1 MRNYQQL
8 EVWKVAMQLVQEVY
22 AAAKIF
28 PKEEMFALTAQ
39 IKRAAISIPSN
50 IAEGMGRQYKKDT
63 LQFLHIARGSIYEL
77 DTQLTIA
84 LMNNFLQQMDFDRMI
99 VKLDT
104 VLKLLNG
111 LINYTEKAEL
121 K

>member
-1 MRNYQQL
+1 
-8 EVWKVAMQLVQEVY
+8 MQLVQEVY